1 LNNLINF
8 LTNIQPEPDKL
19 SHLFYGS
26 IITLMLFVITKKPQI
41 MLLIVIALIKEIN
54 DIFNVN
60 SLFEISDI
68 IYSVI
73 PSIILF
79 MIIKY
84 KSIKIS

>member
-1 LNNLINF
+1 
-8 LTNIQPEPDKL
+8 
-19 SHLFYGS
+19 
-26 IITLMLFVITKKPQI
+26 MLFVITKKPQI

-60 SLFEISDI
+60 SLFEILDI

-84 KSIKIS
+84 KSIKIL